1 MEEKLYEVKVAII
14 DRIAKAVSD
23 TSAKILPADLK
34 TLAIIVL
41 LLSIQKGDEKYAD
54 LIAKFVAQIQSEK

>member
-23 TSAKILPADLK
+23 TSAKILPTDLK

>member
-14 DRIAKAVSD
+14 DRITKAVSD

-54 LIAKFVAQIQSEK
+54 LIAKFITQINTDI

>member
-14 DRIAKAVSD
+14 DRITKAVSD

-54 LIAKFVAQIQSEK
+54 LIAKFVTQIQSEK

>member
-14 DRIAKAVSD
+14 DRITKAVSD

-41 LLSIQKGDEKYAD
+41 LLSIQNGDEKYAD
-54 LIAKFVAQIQSEK
+54 LIAKFITQIHTDI

>member
-14 DRIAKAVSD
+14 DRITNAVSD

-54 LIAKFVAQIQSEK
+54 LIAKFITQIHTEI

>member
-14 DRIAKAVSD
+14 DRITKAVSD

-41 LLSIQKGDEKYAD
+41 LLSIQKGD
-54 LIAKFVAQIQSEK
+54 

>member
-14 DRIAKAVSD
+14 DMITKAVSD

-54 LIAKFVAQIQSEK
+54 LIAKFITQIHTDI

>member
-14 DRIAKAVSD
+14 DRITKAVSD